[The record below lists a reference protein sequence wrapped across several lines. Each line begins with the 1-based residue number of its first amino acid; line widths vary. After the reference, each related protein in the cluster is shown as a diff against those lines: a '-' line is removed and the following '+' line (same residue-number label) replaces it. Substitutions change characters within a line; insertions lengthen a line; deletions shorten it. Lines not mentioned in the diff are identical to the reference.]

1 MFYQGCCHPSFLSGR
16 KCVYFTNSLLVFV
29 SVERLGG
36 DTMAVTGFFFFSM
49 ASDTNYLELLGLQ
62 RAMGKR

>member
-1 MFYQGCCHPSFLSGR
+1 M
-16 KCVYFTNSLLVFV
+16 YFTNSLLVFV

-36 DTMAVTGFFFFSM
+36 DTMAVTGFFFSSM